1 VTETNIEISVLSA
14 LVEDIGNCAECEGRL
29 ERELFIARPDSK
41 ICLDC
46 MGDAE
51 KRELEDD
58 LRLAQEVN
66 RSLMPRAVPD
76 TGSWDIGIHYEPS
89 RILSGDF
96 YDIMASPRD
105 GAVGIAIGDVAGK
118 GIPAGLLRTSLQAT
132 LRALS
137 RPAVDSPARLLED
150 VNRHFLDFSH
160 PGRFASAFYGVLRG
174 NGGDEAELVYAN
186 GGHLPPLLRRAS
198 GRWETLDAT
207 GMVLGVMENLEYRQS
222 SRRLEE
228 GDILVLYTDG
238 VTEAQDAAGEFFD
251 EKGLVEAVDRWAAF
265 PAQEIVNLTS
275 AELDRFSDGR
285 KSDDRTLII
294 LRKGGVGR

>member
-1 VTETNIEISVLSA
+1 
-14 LVEDIGNCAECEGRL
+14 
-29 ERELFIARPDSK
+29 
-41 ICLDC
+41 

-66 RSLMPRAVPD
+66 RSLLPRAVPD
-76 TGSWDIGIHYEPS
+76 TSSWEIGIHYKPS

-96 YDIMASPRD
+96 YDIITTATLRD
-105 GAVGIAIGDVAGK
+105 GALGIAIGDVAGK

-132 LRALS
+132 MRALS
-137 RPAVDSPARLLED
+137 RPAVDSPAELLEK
-150 VNRHFLDFSH
+150 VNRRFLDFSH

-207 GMVLGVMENLEYRQS
+207 GMVLGVMENLLYRQS
-222 SRRLEE
+222 SRLLEP

-238 VTEAQDAAGEFFD
+238 VTEAQDLSGEFFD
-251 EKGLVEAVDRWAAF
+251 EKGLVEAVDRWAAS
-265 PAQEIVNLTS
+265 PSQEIANLVS
-275 AELDRFSDGR
+275 AELDRFSDR
-285 KSDDRTLII
+285 RQSDDRTLII
-294 LRKGGVGR
+294 LRKGGVRK